1 MQQAL
6 NKGVITMQKSKDL
19 QGKKQIAKH
28 GTDMKKSIPLS
39 DNHPN
44 HARHLCSIVAKR
56 NMKTVARLA
65 KDAKYICLI
74 CGRSAKKET
83 NLCWPIEF

>member
-1 MQQAL
+1 
-6 NKGVITMQKSKDL
+6 MQKSNDL
-19 QGKKQIAKH
+19 QAQRKSAKK
-28 GTDMKKSIPLS
+28 GTALKKSIPLS

-44 HARHLCSIVAKR
+44 HAKHLCSIVAKR

-65 KDAKYICLI
+65 KDAKYICLL

>member
-1 MQQAL
+1 MTQPKDKQA
-6 NKGVITMQKSKDL
+6 KR
-19 QGKKQIAKH
+19 QIAQKKV
-28 GTDMKKSIPLS
+28 DMKYEIPLS

-44 HARHLCSIVAKR
+44 HEKHLCSIVAKR
-56 NMKTVARLA
+56 NMKTAARLA

-74 CGRSAKKET
+74 CGRSANKDT

>member
-1 MQQAL
+1 ME
-6 NKGVITMQKSKDL
+6 KSKNT
-19 QGKKQIAKH
+19 QVQRQV
-28 GTDMKKSIPLS
+28 MKKKTDIQYSIPLS

-44 HARHLCSIVAKR
+44 HERHLCSVVAKR

-83 NLCWPIEF
+83 NLCWPLEF

>member
-1 MQQAL
+1 ME
-6 NKGVITMQKSKDL
+6 KSKAP
-19 QGKKQIAKH
+19 QGQREIAKKV
-28 GTDMKKSIPLS
+28 TAMKKSIPLS

-56 NMKTVARLA
+56 NMKTVALLA

-74 CGRSAKKET
+74 CGRSAKKDT

>member
-1 MQQAL
+1 ME
-6 NKGVITMQKSKDL
+6 KSKNT
-19 QGKKQIAKH
+19 QIQRKIAKK
-28 GTDMKKSIPLS
+28 GTAMNNSIPLS

-56 NMKTVARLA
+56 NMNTVARLA

>member
-1 MQQAL
+1 ME
-6 NKGVITMQKSKDL
+6 KSKNTPV
-19 QGKKQIAKH
+19 QKKVAK
-28 GTDMKKSIPLS
+28 KKMDIKYGIPLS

-44 HARHLCSIVAKR
+44 HKRHLCSIVAKR